1 MGPHRLIIPAK
12 QVEVMAENLALQP
25 QDGQMR
31 WIQHQIRAG
40 ETLGGIAQHYDMS
53 VNALTQVNHLE
64 GPQIIAGDIL
74 IVPTPVNPPLA
85 YGLSSSGRSAKRR
98 QHYETR
104 YGAPPPKLPGQTGRQ
119 SMVNCQGPW
128 NQSGSISEVEWPSQR
143 ERR

>member
-53 VNALTQVNHLE
+53 VNALTQVNHLKS
-64 GPQIIAGDIL
+64 PKIIAGDIL

-85 YGLSSSGRSAKRR
+85 FYFLIK
-98 QHYETR
+98 Y
-104 YGAPPPKLPGQTGRQ
+104 
-119 SMVNCQGPW
+119 
-128 NQSGSISEVEWPSQR
+128 I
-143 ERR
+143 